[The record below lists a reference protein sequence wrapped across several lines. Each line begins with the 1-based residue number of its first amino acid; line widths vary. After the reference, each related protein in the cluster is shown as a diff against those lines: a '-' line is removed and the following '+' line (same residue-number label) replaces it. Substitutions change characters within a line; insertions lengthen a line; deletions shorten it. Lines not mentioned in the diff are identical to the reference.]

1 MSKTVIRWGILGCGG
16 IAELF
21 VRSMSSVNDGLIVA
35 CAARELRKAQRFASV
50 QNITHAVESYDAL
63 AKHPE
68 VDAVY
73 VATTHNAHYKNVMLC
88 LQAGKHVLCE
98 KPLTVNAQQA
108 QKLYD
113 YAKEQK
119 LFLMEAVW
127 TRFLPAI
134 RALETTLQNGEIGE
148 ILSLNATFAISGEFT
163 AKHRLKDPETAGGSL
178 LDLGIYP
185 ITMSYIVFGQAPST
199 IQSFPAIGNT
209 GVDERAYMLFEYE
222 GNKHASLCCSFS
234 HNLPT
239 EAVIGGSKGFIRVPN
254 FLGAKSF
261 SVHKP
266 DGTSQDHDYYYEDGD
281 NFKFE
286 IEEFHRCLEK
296 AEIESDLI
304 PAVESLSVMQTMDTL
319 RKQWGLVYPDAIEKV

>member
-1 MSKTVIRWGILGCGG
+1 M
-16 IAELF
+16 
-21 VRSMSSVNDGLIVA
+21 IVA

-113 YAKEQK
+113 YAKEQN

-239 EAVIGGSKGFIRVPN
+239 EAVIGGSKGFIRVPD
-254 FLGAKSF
+254 FLGAKSY
-261 SVHKP
+261 SVHMP
-266 DGTSQDHDYYYEDGD
+266 DGSSQEYDYSYEDGD

-296 AEIESDLI
+296 AEIESELI
-304 PAVESLSVMQTMDTL
+304 PAAESLSVMQTMDTL
-319 RKQWGLVYPDAIEKV
+319 RKQWGLVYPDAIEKF